1 MELENIKGVGPKKK
15 KLLNDLGVFSVSD
28 LLFFYPK
35 KYEDRRELK
44 QVNTLNDEEYAYVEL
59 EILDKARTSF
69 YGRNKSTTRVR
80 GKDRSG
86 ELNLIWYNQRFQA
99 QKLECGNLYKFY
111 GKFSKK
117 TRALLNPIHCKIE
130 DDLIG
135 KISPIYPRI
144 KGISNNDLLKFIKSA
159 YDLTIKE
166 VPEIL
171 DEEIKKKFSIADLSD
186 NYFQIHSPENFD
198 KLEKSIRDIQ
208 IRDLLIRKLAV
219 NILKQAPENPIV
231 FKKCDYRRF
240 LKKLPY
246 TLSEGQKKVLDEIY
260 ADMTSKI
267 QMNRLLEGDV
277 GSGKT
282 IVAIISALIA
292 INSKY
297 QVAFMAPTE
306 ILTIQHYEK
315 NRKFLNEFG
324 INIGLL
330 TGSISPSDKREIR
343 GKLARGEIDLC
354 FGTHSLIQD
363 SVEFKNLGLVI
374 TDEQHRFGVN
384 QRKLISD
391 KGENVDTLVLSA
403 TPIPRTLALSIYGD
417 LSISEIKEYPKGRK
431 EIDTFALTYRYEN
444 RVLNFIK
451 KQIDD
456 GGQVYVVCPA
466 IDEDSEKANV
476 EKVYRKYKKNFSK
489 YRVSYLHGKLKEGEK
504 NSTMRDFAGGKI
516 NILIATTVIEVGID
530 VKNANLM
537 VIYDA
542 NNFGLS
548 QLHQL
553 RGRVGRGMRKSYCIL
568 LADQDKNFERL
579 KFLETNNNGFK
590 IAKKDLEYRGI
601 GQIFGTAQHGNI
613 PENLSNFSL
622 REETILEADNIAKL
636 YYKDKKFWNRELSK
650 KVNQEV
656 DKFKEYILN

>member
-1 MELENIKGVGPKKK
+1 MELEKIKGVGPKKK

-35 KYEDRRELK
+35 KYEDRRGLK
-44 QVNTLNDEEYAYVEL
+44 QVNKLNDEEYAYVEL
-59 EILDKARTSF
+59 EISNEARTSF

-80 GKDRSG
+80 AKDKSG
-86 ELNLIWYNQRFQA
+86 DLNLIWYNQRFQA
-99 QKLECGNLYKFY
+99 QNLKPGSFYKFY

-117 TRALLNPIHCKIE
+117 AKGLINPIYCKLD

-135 KISPIYPRI
+135 KISPIYPIVR
-144 KGISNNDLLKFIKSA
+144 GISSKDITKFIKSA
-159 YDLTIKE
+159 YGLTIKE
-166 VPEIL
+166 VPEVL
-171 DEEIKKKFSIADLSD
+171 DEEIKNKFNIADISD
-186 NYFQIHSPENFD
+186 NYFQIHFPEDFN

-208 IRDLLIRKLAV
+208 NRDLLIRKLAV
-219 NILKQAPENPIV
+219 NILKKAPENPIV
-231 FKKCDYRRF
+231 FEKCDYKSY
-240 LKKLPY
+240 LKKLAY
-246 TLSEGQKKVLDEIY
+246 TLSDGQNEALDEIY
-260 ADMTSKI
+260 TDMTSKI

-306 ILTIQHYEK
+306 ILAIQHYEK
-315 NRKFLNEFG
+315 NREFLNEFG
-324 INIGLL
+324 INTGLL
-330 TGSISPSDKREIR
+330 TGSTSPLKKREIR
-343 GKLARGEIDLC
+343 EKLSRGQIDLC

-363 SVEFKNLGLVI
+363 KVVFKNLGLVI

-444 RVLNFIK
+444 RVLSFIR

-476 EKVYRKYKKNFSK
+476 NKLYRQYKKHFSK
-489 YRVSYLHGKLKEGEK
+489 YKVSYLHGKLKEEDK

-553 RGRVGRGMRKSYCIL
+553 RGRVGRGFRKSYCIM
-568 LADQDKNFERL
+568 LAEQDKNFERL
-579 KFLETNNNGFK
+579 KFLETTSDGFK

-601 GQIFGTAQHGNI
+601 GQIYGTAQHGNI
-613 PENLSNFSL
+613 PDNLSNFPL
-622 REETILEADNIAKL
+622 REETILEADEIAKL
-636 YYKDKKFWNRELSK
+636 YNKDKKYWTRELSD
-650 KVNQEV
+650 KVNREV
-656 DKFKEYILN
+656 EKFKEFILN